1 MEPTLMAA
9 GITAAASVA
18 SAMLASRNQQ
28 KTPIAAPSLGNA
40 AQMQP
45 QVSAFQ
51 DLSPTAPSANPA
63 FGQFLGG

>member
-1 MEPTLMAA
+1 MVDPVIGA
-9 GITAAASVA
+9 GITAASSVA
-18 SAMLASRNQQ
+18 AAMLASRNQQ
-28 KTPIAAPSLGNA
+28 NTPIAAPSLGNA